1 MRIVIDCFKLVK
13 GNGKSIGIY
22 NLTLNL
28 VRNLAKY
35 RKPEDKIIILGTQKN
50 REDFAMKGVK
60 FVSVK
65 YNPLNKVICIL
76 WELWMVSATLKRLH
90 ADVVL
95 FPRGFAPIRHVT
107 KDFVIIHDMIPFYY
121 EEKFPGVL
129 GKYENAYIMWRLKA
143 SAKSVHGVITDSE
156 ASKLDI
162 VKYAKVKE
170 EKVHVVYPGANKV
183 IAPCETAGFAKK
195 PYISAIA
202 SGLPHKN
209 ADKVL
214 LSYNLYRHRSASP
227 MDLHLIG
234 LDEKAVKELLAEHC
248 RNVPDDLLSHIHT
261 VKFYEKDEDM
271 QRVIAESSMF
281 LFLSRKEGFGFP
293 PLEAMQMGVPVV
305 CSDSS
310 SLPEVVGDAA
320 ILVDAEEEED
330 VVNAMLL
337 MEEAKVAAEYI
348 RKGAENVKR
357 FNWKKQTADYRRVIV
372 R

>member
-28 VRNLAKY
+28 VRNLARY
-35 RKPEDKIIILGTQKN
+35 RMPGDKIIILGTEKN

-76 WELWMVSATLKRLH
+76 WELWMVSMALQRLH

-107 KDFVIIHDMIPFYY
+107 KDYVIIHDMIPFYY
-121 EEKFPGVL
+121 NEKFPGVL

-143 SAKSVHGVITDSE
+143 SARFVHGVITDSE
-156 ASKLDI
+156 ASKADI
-162 VKYAKVKE
+162 VKYARVKAD
-170 EKVHVVYPGANKV
+170 KIHVVYPGANKV
-183 IAPCETAGFAKK
+183 INPVTADNGRKS
-195 PYISAIA
+195 YISAIA

-214 LSYNLYRHRSASP
+214 LSYILYRHKSPHP

-248 RNVPDDLLSHIHT
+248 HSISDELLSHIHA

-293 PLEAMQMGVPVV
+293 PLEAMQMGVPVI

-337 MEEAKVAAEYI
+337 MEDPVVSAEFI
-348 RKGAENVKR
+348 RKGFVNVKR
-357 FNWKKQTADYRRVIV
+357 FNWKKQTAIYRSVLEG
-372 R
+372 